1 MASPLRS
8 TNHRGPS
15 FMPTFME
22 FFAGGGMARAGLG
35 VGWTCMFANDIDP
48 KKAAAYAMNWGD
60 AGLKVA
66 DLRLVRTTDIE
77 GIADLA
83 WASFPCQDLSLAGN
97 GKGLSGERSGT
108 FWAFWNVI
116 NSLRFEGRAPRM
128 IAIENVTGLLSSNG
142 GRDFA
147 EVVSSLAMLNYRVGS
162 LVIDA
167 ARFVPQ
173 SRPRLFV
180 VAISTEMRLPGSLI
194 DPSNDPCF
202 RTPSLARAESNLPAH
217 VLKSVVQLRLPEPPR
232 HYADLASIIE
242 REPQGVRWHDV
253 AETER
258 LLEMM
263 SPVNRRKVEAAKLS
277 GKMMVGGVYRRTRP
291 DESGIGR
298 QRAEVRFDDIA
309 GCLRTPSGGSSRQ
322 TLLIVEGENVQSRL
336 LSPREAARL
345 MGLPEDYRLPQR
357 YNDAYHLL
365 GDGVVAP
372 VVGHLARHVF
382 EPVLA
387 QNEAVLVAAE

>member
-1 MASPLRS
+1 M
-8 TNHRGPS
+8 PS
-15 FMPTFME
+15 FLE

-35 VGWTCMFANDIDP
+35 AGWTCMFANDIDP
-48 KKAAAYAMNWGD
+48 RKGAAYAMNWGH
-60 AGLKVA
+60 ACLKVA
-66 DLRLVRTTDIE
+66 DLRLLRTRDFE
-77 GIADLA
+77 GVADLA

-116 NSLRFEGRAPRM
+116 NSLRMEGRAPR
-128 IAIENVTGLLSSNG
+128 IVAIENVAGLLTSNN

-147 EVVSSLAMLNYRVGS
+147 EVVSSLTMLNYRVGS

-173 SRPRLFV
+173 SRPRLFIIAV
-180 VAISTEMRLPGSLI
+180 SADVLLSDGLI
-194 DPSNDPCF
+194 GPSNDLRF
-202 RTPSLARAESNLPAH
+202 RTPSLARAEGNLPAH
-217 VLKSVVQLRLPEPPR
+217 VLKSVVQWRLPDPPR
-232 HYADLASIIE
+232 HDLDLAGIVE
-242 REPQGVRWHDV
+242 RDPQGVRWHS
-253 AETER
+253 ASETER

-263 SPVNRRKVEAAKLS
+263 SNVNRRKVEAAKLS

-291 DESGIGR
+291 DECGIGR
-298 QRAEVRFDDIA
+298 QRAEVRFDDVA

-322 TLLIVEGENVQSRL
+322 TLLIVEGESVRSRL

-345 MGLPEDYRLPQR
+345 MGLPDDYRLPER
-357 YNDAYHLL
+357 YNEAYHLL
-365 GDGVVAP
+365 GDGVVVP
-372 VVGHLARHVF
+372 VVRHLAHHLF

-387 QNEAVLVAAE
+387 RNEAVLVAAE

>member
-1 MASPLRS
+1 
-8 TNHRGPS
+8 
-15 FMPTFME
+15 MPTFLE

-35 VGWTCMFANDIDP
+35 AGWTCLFANDIDP
-48 KKAAAYAMNWGD
+48 KKGAAYAMNWGD
-60 AGLKVA
+60 AALKVE
-66 DLRLVRTTDIE
+66 DLRMVRTSDIY

-116 NSLRFEGRAPRM
+116 NSLRMEGRAPRI
-128 IAIENVTGLLSSNG
+128 IAIENVTGLLTSNG
-142 GRDFA
+142 GNDFI
-147 EVVSSLAMLNYRVGS
+147 EVVSSLTMLNYRVGS
-162 LVIDA
+162 MVIDA

-180 VAISTEMRLPGSLI
+180 VAVSSDLRVADDLTDKASEPRFQTS
-194 DPSNDPCF
+194 
-202 RTPSLARAESNLPAH
+202 SLARAES
-217 VLKSVVQLRLPEPPR
+217 KLPERVLRNVVHWRVPDPPP
-232 HYADLASIIE
+232 HTLDLASIVE
-242 REPQGVRWHDV
+242 REPQGVRWHL
-253 AETER
+253 AEETAR

-263 SPVNRRKVEAAKLS
+263 SPVNRRKVEAARRS
-277 GKMMVGGVYRRTRP
+277 GKVMVGGVYRRTRP

-298 QRAEVRFDDIA
+298 QRAEVRFDDVA

-322 TLLIVEGENVQSRL
+322 TLLIVEGANVRSRL

-345 MGLPEDYRLPQR
+345 MGLPDDYRLPER

-372 VVGHLARHVF
+372 VVRHLAQHLF
-382 EPVLA
+382 EPVLVR
-387 QNEAVLVAAE
+387 NEAVLVAAE

>member
-1 MASPLRS
+1 
-8 TNHRGPS
+8 
-15 FMPTFME
+15 MPTFME

-35 VGWTCMFANDIDP
+35 AGWTCLFANDIDP
-48 KKAAAYAMNWGD
+48 KKGAAYAMNWGD
-60 AGLKVA
+60 ARLKVA
-66 DLRLVRTTDIE
+66 DLRVVRTSDIE
-77 GIADLA
+77 GVADLA

-108 FWAFWNVI
+108 FWAFWNVL
-116 NSLRFEGRAPRM
+116 NSFRHEARAPRI
-128 IAIENVTGLLSSNG
+128 IAIENVTGLLTSNG
-142 GRDFA
+142 GADFA
-147 EVVSSLAMLNYRVGS
+147 EVVSSLTMLDYRVGS

-180 VAISTEMRLPGSLI
+180 IAVAAGLRVPDDLLASEVEAP
-194 DPSNDPCF
+194 F
-202 RTPSLARAESNLPAH
+202 RTPSLTRAESRLPAR
-217 VLKSVVQLRLPEPPR
+217 VMRNVVQWRLTEPPR
-232 HYADLASIIE
+232 HNADLATVVE

-258 LLEMM
+258 LLDMM
-263 SPVNRRKVEAAKLS
+263 SPVNRRKVEAARMAGRL
-277 GKMMVGGVYRRTRP
+277 MVGGVYRRTRP
-291 DESGIGR
+291 DENGLGR

-322 TLLIVEGENVQSRL
+322 TLLIVEGENVRSRL

-345 MGLPEDYRLPQR
+345 MGLPDDYRLPER

-365 GDGVVAP
+365 GDGVVVP
-372 VVGHLARHVF
+372 VVRHLAQHLF

-387 QNEAVLVAAE
+387 RNESSLAAAE